1 MEFRQIG
8 RMLLTTAVTFAFAA
22 ALYANMT
29 DQQVVDY
36 VKQQKAAGRS
46 DKEIGSALV
55 ANGVTKEQFDRI
67 KNNYNNADESQ
78 VQSSQEPDVNRMREM
93 NASST
98 GLGDAP
104 TTATRTGLFESITL
118 PGRKVF
124 GKEIFTTETL
134 TFEPN
139 QNLAT
144 PSDYQLGPGDEV
156 IIDIWGASED
166 RLRSTI
172 SPEGSIVIEQLG
184 PVHLNGMTIEQANNH
199 LRRLFA
205 YKYAGV
211 EEQETDLSL
220 TLGQVRTIQVNVLGE
235 VETPGTYRLSPFSNV
250 FNAIY
255 HSGGV
260 TDIGSLRNIEVRRNG
275 RKIATVD
282 LYDYIFGGK
291 DASQLYLREGDVII
305 VPAYNNLVKL
315 DGGVKRPMFY
325 ELKNGEN
332 ITELITYAGGFADDA
347 YTDMVTVTRA
357 NGKEHEIYNVES
369 GDFRSYQLGDGD
381 AITVGR
387 VLNRFANRV
396 FLNGKVMRPGQFA
409 IDSKVTTLRE
419 LINQADGL
427 AEDAYTDRVLIFR
440 EGPDKT
446 KQVLSVNLDAIM
458 SGSAPDVVLQK
469 NDSIEIASVQ
479 QLFAKGS
486 FSIGGYVNQPGDYPY
501 VKHLT
506 VNDLILQAG
515 GLAEGASEARIEV
528 ARRIIDPESL
538 EPLNETAQ
546 LFTLAYDNS
555 LTGSGSFILEPYD
568 IVTVR
573 KSPTYVPQQRVAI
586 GGEVVFEGAYTLARR
601 NERLSD
607 LVKRA
612 GGLTDAA
619 YVKGA
624 SLSRLMTEDEI
635 KARDET
641 IRLAQ
646 SMQGGQ
652 GTDSVSVS
660 KLILTDRY
668 SVGIHLDQA
677 LAHPGSTQ
685 DIVLQENDVLFVPQE
700 VSTVKVQGEVMYP
713 ITVAYKEGA
722 NLKYYIEQA
731 GGYGAKAKKSRGYVV
746 YMNGTASRAK
756 GNTPIEPGCQIIIP
770 SKGVSHVN
778 WNAIMSVATAGG
790 TVATMAAAVA
800 NLLKK

>member
-8 RMLLTTAVTFAFAA
+8 RMLLATAVTFAFAA

-29 DQQVVDY
+29 DQQVVEY
-36 VKQQKAAGRS
+36 VKQQKAAGAS
-46 DKEIGSALV
+46 NKDIGAALV
-55 ANGVTKEQFDRI
+55 ANGVTQAQLDRI
-67 KNNYNNADESQ
+67 KSNYD
-78 VQSSQEPDVNRMREM
+78 SSGDGVSGGSTDSDFNRMREA

-98 GLGDAP
+98 GLGDLP
-104 TTATRTGLFESITL
+104 TPSEANESGANAGG
-118 PGRKVF
+118 GRRVY

-184 PVHLNGMTIEQANNH
+184 PVHLNGMTIEEANNH

-250 FNAIY
+250 LNAIY

-275 RKIATVD
+275 RKIANVD
-282 LYDYIFGGK
+282 LYEYIFGGK
-291 DASQLYLREGDVII
+291 DARDFYLREGDVIV
-305 VPAYNNLVKL
+305 VPAYSTLVRL
-315 DGGVKRPMFY
+315 NGSVKRPMYY

-332 ITELITYAGGFADDA
+332 IAELVAYAGGFTDDA
-347 YTDMVTVTRA
+347 YTDKVTVTRP

-369 GDFRSYQLGDGD
+369 ADFRNYQLNDGD
-381 AITVGR
+381 EIAVGK
-387 VLNRFANRV
+387 VLGRFANRV
-396 FLNGKVMRPGQFA
+396 TVDGKVFRPGAFA
-409 IDSKVTTLRE
+409 LSEGISTLKDV
-419 LINQADGL
+419 IQAADGL
-427 AEDAYTDRVLIFR
+427 TEDAYTDRVLIFR
-440 EGPDKT
+440 EGPDLRT
-446 KQVLSVNLDAIM
+446 QVLSVNLESIM
-458 SGSAPDVVLQK
+458 DGTAPDVVLQK
-469 NDSIEIASVQ
+469 NDVVRISGIREIFQ
-479 QLFAKGS
+479 KGD
-486 FSIGGYVNQPGDYPY
+486 ILIDGYVHNPGNFSYAR
-501 VKHLT
+501 HMT

-515 GLAEGASEARIEV
+515 GLSEGASEVRIEV
-528 ARRIIDPESL
+528 ARRILDPESL

-546 LFTLAYDNS
+546 LFTLAYDNTP
-555 LTGSGSFILEPYD
+555 TGSGSFILEPFD

-586 GGEVVFEGAYTLARR
+586 GGEVVFEGAYTLSRR

-624 SLSRLMTEDEI
+624 SLSRRMTEDEI
-635 KARDET
+635 RARDES
-641 IRLAQ
+641 IRLAR

-652 GTDSVSVS
+652 GADSVSIPR
-660 KLILTDRY
+660 LILSDRY
-668 SVGIHLDQA
+668 IVGINLDLA
-677 LAHPGSTQ
+677 LANPGSSQ

-700 VSTVKVQGEVMYP
+700 VSTVKIQGEVMYP
-713 ITVAYKEGA
+713 ITVPYKKGA
-722 NLKYYIEQA
+722 TLKYYVDQA
-731 GGYGAKAKKSRGYVV
+731 GGYAAKAKKSRSYVV
-746 YMNGTASRAK
+746 YMNGTAARAK
-756 GNTPIEPGCQIIIP
+756 SSTPIEPGCQIIIP